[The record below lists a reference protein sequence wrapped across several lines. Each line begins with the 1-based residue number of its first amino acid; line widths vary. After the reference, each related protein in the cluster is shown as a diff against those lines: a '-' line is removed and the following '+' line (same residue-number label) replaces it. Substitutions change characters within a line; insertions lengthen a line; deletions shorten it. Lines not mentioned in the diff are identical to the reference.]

1 MQALHMNIS
10 KVRHGMNVLDNRV
23 MQKSIRKN
31 GVTFRKTQ
39 KKPIC
44 NIGHAVQAVT
54 NHAIKSNINTSE
66 NLDKLT

>member
-1 MQALHMNIS
+1 MQALHMNMS
-10 KVRHGMNVLDNRV
+10 KVRHGMNVLDKRV
-23 MQKSIRKN
+23 MQKVFVKM
-31 GVTFRKTQ
+31 Q

-54 NHAIKSNINTSE
+54 NHAIKSNMNTSK

>member
-1 MQALHMNIS
+1 MQALHMNMS
-10 KVRHGMNVLDNRV
+10 KVRHGMNGHA
-23 MQKSIRKN
+23 KSIRKN